1 MKYGS
6 VEDLHF
12 LLGIYFAVIN
22 I

>member
-12 LLGIYFAVIN
+12 LLRIYFAVIN